1 MNYNKNKKYFRRNP
15 SAKGVVLG
23 VIVAIILFNIS
34 VLWGVLASLAVVALV
49 YFLYFGKPSAA
60 ELDAMAANMLTDI
73 KKRAFPKLGVEEE
86 EVSIANPIEFWGYN
100 FGWDLNDDA
109 NQQALHVR
117 GSDGRWRSSEVF
129 VGGFYFSEDVVHYYY
144 RIASLV
150 SDAVKEGTEEFFY
163 KDIVSVKTETEDRA
177 FRDPKTG
184 KSDEKYRVRYEKF
197 ALRNSGGESTN
208 CSVNSSSEAEAA
220 VNAFRALLKQKKL
233 QQ

>member
-1 MNYNKNKKYFRRNP
+1 MNYNKNKKYFRPTP
-15 SAKGVVLG
+15 SAKGVIIG

-34 VLWGVLASLAVVALV
+34 ALWGVLATLAVAALA
-49 YFLYFGKPSAA
+49 YFLYCGKPSAA
-60 ELDAMAANMLTDI
+60 ELDRMAAQMLEGI
-73 KKRAFPKLGVEEE
+73 KQKAFPKLGVEEE
-86 EVSIANPIEFWGYN
+86 EVSLARPIEFWGYN

-109 NQQALHVR
+109 NQQAMHVR
-117 GSDGRWRSSEVF
+117 GSDGRWRASEVF
-129 VGGFYFSEDVVHYYY
+129 IGGFYFSENVVHYYY

-184 KSDEKYRVRYEKF
+184 KSDEKMRVRYEKF
-197 ALRNSGGESTN
+197 SLRNSGGESTN
-208 CSVNSSSEAEAA
+208 CSVNSSSDAEAA